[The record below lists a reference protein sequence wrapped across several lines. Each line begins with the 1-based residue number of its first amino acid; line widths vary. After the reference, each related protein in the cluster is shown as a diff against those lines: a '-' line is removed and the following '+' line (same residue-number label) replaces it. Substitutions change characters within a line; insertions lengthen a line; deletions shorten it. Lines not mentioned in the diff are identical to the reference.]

1 MERGRGG
8 EGEGK
13 GGGGNERTAGLRF
26 VSQMTISSYR
36 LIKNNDPL
44 PLSKHGKRIEKVWIL
59 NRLQPY

>member
-1 MERGRGG
+1 MERERGKGRGEGG
-8 EGEGK
+8 E
-13 GGGGNERTAGLRF
+13 NERTAGLRF

-59 NRLQPY
+59 K